1 MRAIKRF
8 MGAASIEL
16 ERHLQQGDFLIVI
29 DNFSNR
35 QRDARTFKRKTDM
48 ITKFISTYSANHFI
62 LFSDESEPVSAKV
75 EKVAKFEFTHKSL
88 YVQPLQRRSIR
99 ELTKRWLGPT
109 GLDTPTNVKAVLDK
123 LVAFNL
129 PRTAHVVSMVL
140 WTLEK
145 EKGTGQSKVKRLYA
159 GGFVEA
165 NLNRQR

>member
-75 EKVAKFEFTHKSL
+75 EKVAKFEFTHKVSTSNHCNGAASASSRSGGWGQL
-88 YVQPLQRRSIR
+88 GWIHRLMSRR
-99 ELTKRWLGPT
+99 
-109 GLDTPTNVKAVLDK
+109 
-123 LVAFNL
+123 
-129 PRTAHVVSMVL
+129 
-140 WTLEK
+140 
-145 EKGTGQSKVKRLYA
+145 Y
-159 GGFVEA
+159 
-165 NLNRQR
+165 